1 MDQKTETKAGGIP
14 ILSWFEDPAKQSIN
28 SVFSGMN
35 AKIESLDLFNK
46 YYSQHIRMLRD
57 EVSTIKILGMAQPEK
72 LLSLYT
78 PAKVSLTIARR
89 LYAAEW
95 HKADSTNGVPKMGI
109 ARGKTKKGELVFGD
123 EYVEGNGRIAVLGG
137 PGAGK
142 TTFLKFLA
150 LAYSDQQ
157 VFSESRLKS
166 SKIPFF
172 IPLPL
177 IAKNHIS
184 IFDYLLNPIQIKTD
198 TYAKDFL
205 NRVLNNGHAVILL
218 DSLDEVPRDARPE
231 VIESINEFCR
241 LFPETKVV
249 VSCRTADYR
258 EVLEKFYEVEI
269 AKLETSSVEKIIK
282 AWFSTDK
289 FKAETLCRLIK
300 QDRSIADLT
309 ETPLLLSLL
318 CVQFRHDLSLPKRK
332 AELFRRCTETL
343 LRDWDTTRGFRR
355 DSAFEGLTDFNKEK
369 LFDEI
374 AGNFTV
380 SDFAFTFPKT
390 ELLNQIRAFN
400 QRVGLLKEDAEGI
413 LLEIDQHHGI
423 LEQFSQDDYGFSHTS
438 FQEYFAAKHLISKR
452 LERKIVQAKYDNQD
466 WYPIIEFIVSLMDDP
481 TEIINFLINKS
492 SLTGLTNYPPMAK
505 RTTWLYLLYRCLA
518 TKPYVEPTVR
528 ANAIEH
534 LIDSQIQIARIYGMG
549 GVFPIAQYI
558 NGGIRHPFLWT
569 TRRPS
574 LTDALAPYRL
584 LSNEILNSPLD
595 GYADAVFRKV
605 STIDKHLDTISLSDS
620 LKALTVNER
629 ERQDRLEKSKKQY
642 LKNSLIANLV
652 TPLARLA
659 PSLVINSLSALKS
672 EGQWSRSILDQS
684 IDLIKKDVVQS

>member
-1 MDQKTETKAGGIP
+1 MQENTEKAGGGIP
-14 ILSWFEDPAKQSIN
+14 ILSWFEGPAKQSIN
-28 SVFSGMN
+28 AVFSGMN
-35 AKIESLDLFNK
+35 AKIESLDLFKK
-46 YYSQHIRMLRD
+46 YYSHHIGMLRE
-57 EVSTIKILGMAQPEK
+57 EVSTIKLLGMAQPER
-72 LLSLYT
+72 LLSLYS

-95 HKADSTNGVPKMGI
+95 HKADSANGTKKTRDT
-109 ARGKTKKGELVFGD
+109 RGKVKGELVFGD
-123 EYVEGNGRIAVLGG
+123 EYIEGNSRIAVLGG

-157 VFSESRLKS
+157 VFRESKLKS

-172 IPLPL
+172 VPLPL
-177 IAKNHIS
+177 VAKNRTS
-184 IFDYLLNPIQIKTD
+184 IFEHLLNPIQAKTD
-198 TYAKDFL
+198 EYAKDFL
-205 NRVLNNGHAVILL
+205 TRILNNSHAVVLL
-218 DSLDEVPRDARPE
+218 DSLDEVPRDVRPE
-231 VIESINEFCR
+231 VIEAINDFCKV
-241 LFPETKVV
+241 FPDTKVV

-258 EVLEKFYEVEI
+258 EVLEKFCEVEI
-269 AKLETSSVEKIIK
+269 AKLELASVEKIVK
-282 AWFSTDK
+282 AWFINDK
-289 FKAETLCRLIK
+289 PKAETLCRLIK

-343 LRDWDTTRGFRR
+343 LREWDTTRGFRR

-380 SDFAFTFPKT
+380 SEFAFTFPKA
-390 ELLNQIRAFN
+390 ELLKQIRAFN
-400 QRVGLLKEDAEGI
+400 QRVGLLEEDAEGI

-452 LERKIVQAKYDNQD
+452 LERKIVQTKYDNQD
-466 WYPIIEFIVSLMDDP
+466 WYPIIEFIVALMDDP
-481 TEIINFLINKS
+481 TEIINFLVDKS
-492 SLTGLTNYPPMAK
+492 SLVGLTNYPPMAK
-505 RTTWLYLLYRCLA
+505 RTTWLHLLYRCLA
-518 TKPYVEPTVR
+518 TKPYVEPKVR
-528 ANAIEH
+528 ERAIEH
-534 LIDSQIQIARIYGMG
+534 LIESQIEIARIYGMG

-558 NGGIRHPFLWT
+558 NGGIKHPFLWT

-584 LSNEILNSPLD
+584 LSNEILNTPLD
-595 GYADAVFRKV
+595 GYSDAVFRRI
-605 STIDKHLDTISLSDS
+605 STIDQRLDPISLSDS
-620 LKALTVNER
+620 GQIATDTDKETQER
-629 ERQDRLEKSKKQY
+629 LRRAKKQY
-642 LKNSLIANLV
+642 LRNSLIANLV
-652 TPLARLA
+652 TPLARIS
-659 PSLVINSLSALKS
+659 PNLVIDSLNTLKS
-672 EGQWSRSILDQS
+672 EGQWSSNVLKQS
-684 IDLIKKDVVQS
+684 IDLIQKDVVQS